1 MINEG
6 VVQTIEKYKDEAIG
20 WKLSGAGGG
29 GYLVLVSEK
38 EIEGTFKIKIKRSE
52 DYSQ

>member
-1 MINEG
+1 MFPNMVNKAILE
-6 VVQTIEKYKDEAIG
+6 ILEPYKKQVLG

-38 EIEGTFKIKIKRSE
+38 PVPNAIQIRIVRS
-52 DYSQ
+52 